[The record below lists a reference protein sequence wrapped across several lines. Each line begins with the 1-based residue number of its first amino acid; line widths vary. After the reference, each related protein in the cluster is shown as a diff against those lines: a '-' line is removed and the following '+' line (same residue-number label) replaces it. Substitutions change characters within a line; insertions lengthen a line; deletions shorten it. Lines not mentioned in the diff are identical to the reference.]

1 MISAK
6 VEVVGLKEALRELQ
20 KIDPKLRLKVTKDF
34 KKITAPVEQ
43 AAKVLIPKQP
53 PLSGWAKGWK
63 TKSGYQMLPD
73 SGWQGA
79 KADKLVKSKVSS
91 KRPREYAGVASNVT
105 VFRISFAGMANTVF
119 DVAGRLNK
127 NGDTKAGAL
136 MIQALER
143 KFGKA
148 SRVLWRAYDAN
159 KAEVERQ
166 TLELTKQVMADV
178 GKSLKIK

>member
-34 KKITAPVEQ
+34 KKITKPVEQ

-79 KADKLVKSKVSS
+79 KADKLVKS
-91 KRPREYAGVASNVT
+91 
-105 VFRISFAGMANTVF
+105 MF

>member
-34 KKITAPVEQ
+34 KKITKPVEQ

-105 VFRISFAGMANTVF
+105 VFMANTVF